1 MCPNCENKIS
11 FKKMFITLIILCAFI
26 FILAACNKKNV
37 DPMKECMKT
46 MDHMSCVKKLAK
58 EANED

>member
-1 MCPNCENKIS
+1 MIKYLLIS
-11 FKKMFITLIILCAFI
+11 SLVLVLTSCSSKKA
-26 FILAACNKKNV
+26 

-58 EANED
+58 ENPGE